1 MHAGPGDI
9 LVEPNPV
16 PEGGEIRITI
26 KGPGPVR
33 VSVDLGEWQEIA
45 VDPKTGS
52 AKFEVPPGARVLV
65 VADQEDGR
73 VQVEVRSAG

>member
-1 MHAGPGDI
+1 MATGPGD
-9 LVEPNPV
+9 LRVEPNPV
-16 PEGGEIRITI
+16 PEGGEIRITV
-26 KGPGPVR
+26 KGSGPVR

-52 AKFEVPPGARVLV
+52 VKFRVPPGARVLV

-73 VQVEVRSAG
+73 VQVEVRSTG